1 MNEIEKSTLYVVGTP
16 IGNLADISE
25 RAKKVLSE
33 VDFVCAEDT
42 RVSGKL
48 LGLYGLKKPLV
59 SYHEHNKTA
68 AAKGIIER
76 LLSGESGA
84 IVTDAGMPA
93 VSDPGQE
100 LVKSCRENGIKVSPV
115 PGACAFVSA
124 LASSGFPSRAF
135 CFEGFLPQ
143 DKKEKKT
150 VLERCKNES
159 RTVIFYEAPHRLL
172 KTLEEFYAAFGERD
186 ICLARELTKL
196 NEEFS
201 DMKLSDAV
209 SYYKENQPRGEYVII
224 LGGAE
229 QSEKADFENLTVNQ
243 HVEFYISQGY
253 SKMDAIKACAA
264 DRNVPKSVIYKE
276 FI

>member
-1 MNEIEKSTLYVVGTP
+1 M
-16 IGNLADISE
+16 
-25 RAKKVLSE
+25 
-33 VDFVCAEDT
+33 
-42 RVSGKL
+42 
-48 LGLYGLKKPLV
+48 
-59 SYHEHNKTA
+59 
-68 AAKGIIER
+68 
-76 LLSGESGA
+76 
-84 IVTDAGMPA
+84 
-93 VSDPGQE
+93 
-100 LVKSCRENGIKVSPV
+100 
-115 PGACAFVSA
+115 
-124 LASSGFPSRAF
+124 
-135 CFEGFLPQ
+135 
-143 DKKEKKT
+143 
-150 VLERCKNES
+150 LERCKNES

-229 QSEKADFENLTVNQ
+229 QTEKADFENLTVNQ